1 MALSDSEQ
9 QLWLRFKADKDQVAY
24 AKLFETYAPWSRV
37 VARDVY
43 RRIRV
48 SDLEWADYVQNA
60 SIGLLEAMARFDVS
74 RNIDFIAYAKP
85 RVRGAVFNGLRSS
98 LSAVNTRSINVDW
111 YADRV
116 ESVSNNESIDSLG
129 SLISQVTGLALGM
142 LLDFA
147 SERESFTEKS
157 DPLRNA
163 EHMQLETMIGETLSA
178 LNQKERFV
186 IEAHYYQHTA
196 FVDIAELLGLTKGRV
211 SQLHSSA
218 IDKIRIALRSRRNL
232 RTESF

>member
-1 MALSDSEQ
+1 MSISDSEQ
-9 QLWLRFKADKDQVAY
+9 HLWLQFKADKDQAAY

-48 SDLEWADYVQNA
+48 SDLEWTDYVQNA

-98 LSAVNTRSINVDW
+98 LSAVNKRSINVDW

-116 ESVSNNESIDSLG
+116 ESVSKSDGVDSLD

-142 LLDFA
+142 LLDFS
-147 SERESFTEKS
+147 SERESFAGAS

-163 EHMQLETMIGETLSA
+163 EHMQLETIIEEALIV

-196 FVDIAELLGLTKGRV
+196 FVEIAELLGLSKGRV
-211 SQLHSSA
+211 SQLHSTA
-218 IDKIRIALRSRRNL
+218 IDKIRIALRARRNL
-232 RTESF
+232 RKESA